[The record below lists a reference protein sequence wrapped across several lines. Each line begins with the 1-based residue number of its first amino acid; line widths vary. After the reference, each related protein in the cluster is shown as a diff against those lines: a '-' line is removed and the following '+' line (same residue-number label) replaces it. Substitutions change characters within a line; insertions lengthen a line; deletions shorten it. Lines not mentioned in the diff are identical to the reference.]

1 MKIRISMPGAY
12 MVMDMEEGQ
21 ARTAAKK
28 AGFGKEAFR
37 KNTGPWEVNGL
48 RRTAT

>member
-28 AGFGKEAFR
+28 ADEKTEKLIEEGRE
-37 KNTGPWEVNGL
+37 
-48 RRTAT
+48 